1 MVGNTIGVSDGPI
14 FGIDHRLDG
23 RVQHRVDEFS
33 VRARTERP
41 ADDHAVEA
49 VDQAEDNVGDVSHAD
64 PKPTL
69 RLCRLENRL
78 LACDAAQEFQRLP
91 DWLHGPVD

>member
-1 MVGNTIGVSDGPI
+1 VGTAIGVNDGPV

-23 RVQHRVDEFS
+23 RIQHRVDEFS

-49 VDQAEDNVGDVSHAD
+49 VDQGRQIHLASWDLELRDVSEPLLVGRGSPEVSIEKVVWRRAD
-64 PKPTL
+64 L
-69 RLCRLENRL
+69 S
-78 LACDAAQEFQRLP
+78 Q
-91 DWLHGPVD
+91 V